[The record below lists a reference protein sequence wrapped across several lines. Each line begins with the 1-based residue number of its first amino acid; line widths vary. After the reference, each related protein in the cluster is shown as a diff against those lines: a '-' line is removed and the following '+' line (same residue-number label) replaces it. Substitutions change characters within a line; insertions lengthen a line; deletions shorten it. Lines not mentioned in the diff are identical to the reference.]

1 MPSWDEL
8 YADPTL
14 MPIPDVPEPFVV
26 RALEPLATGGRTAV
40 LDVGCGAGR
49 HLAWLERSGFAGHG
63 MDSAPH
69 GLAHA
74 RARLARE
81 ALPLRVALADMHA
94 LPFASGRFGAVIA
107 YHVLYHGLREE
118 VGRAL
123 DEVARVLR
131 TGGTFVGSL
140 LSTRAW
146 KFGEGDRL
154 EPLTYVQARGP
165 EAGVPHH
172 YCDEEEA
179 RALLAGFDVDRLE
192 LDEHTEDDGH
202 RHSHWRFVA
211 RRRPA

>member
-26 RALEPLATGGRTAV
+26 RALEPLAAGGRTAV

-49 HLAWLERSGFAGHG
+49 HLAWLERTGFAGHG
-63 MDSAPH
+63 MDSAPR

-74 RARLARE
+74 RARLERE
-81 ALPLRVALADMHA
+81 GRPLRLALADMRA
-94 LPFASGRFGAVIA
+94 LPFVSGRFGAVIA
-107 YHVLYHGLREE
+107 HQVLYHGLREE

-131 TGGTFVGSL
+131 DGGTFVGSL

-146 KFGEGDRL
+146 KFGEGERL
-154 EPLTYVQARGP
+154 EPMTYVQARGP

-179 RALLAGFDVDRLE
+179 RALLAGFQVHSLD
-192 LDEHTEDDGH
+192 LDEHTDGDGQ
-202 RHSHWRFVA
+202 RHSHWQFVA
-211 RRRPA
+211 RRSPA